1 MTHHSR
7 LLLPVLF
14 SAFVCVQCGADVRLV
29 DAAGSISNVGLLQV
43 RTDAGF
49 GTVCGANPAAA
60 DVVCRSLGYSFGSVS
75 TSPCGFYG
83 GANLCGAPGS
93 PVVRCS
99 CHALVNHFCACYSNP
114 FPHMRRWP
122 ILHVPVA
129 NGPWKNVPGH
139 HLMQLAAHIQKT
151 PLYIVAK
158 PEHQLQMVRH
168 D

>member
-1 MTHHSR
+1 MRFLQLACELEVEGFFLEHSGR
-7 LLLPVLF
+7 ARHVPVTMMQHSSRFFLPLLLSV
-14 SAFVCVQCGADVRLV
+14 FVCARCSADVRLV

-60 DVVCRSLGYSFGSVS
+60 DVVCRALGYSYGSVS

-99 CHALVNHFCACYSNP
+99 CHMLGNHF
-114 FPHMRRWP
+114 
-122 ILHVPVA
+122 
-129 NGPWKNVPGH
+129 
-139 HLMQLAAHIQKT
+139 HIFDLT
-151 PLYIVAK
+151 
-158 PEHQLQMVRH
+158 
-168 D
+168 

>member
-1 MTHHSR
+1 MPVTMMQHSR
-7 LLLPVLF
+7 FFLPLLF
-14 SAFVCVQCGADVRLV
+14 SVFVCARCSADVRLV

-60 DVVCRSLGYSFGSVS
+60 DVVCRALGYSYGSVS

-99 CHALVNHFCACYSNP
+99 CHMF
-114 FPHMRRWP
+114 
-122 ILHVPVA
+122 A
-129 NGPWKNVPGH
+129 NDF
-139 HLMQLAAHIQKT
+139 ISFDST
-151 PLYIVAK
+151 
-158 PEHQLQMVRH
+158 
-168 D
+168 